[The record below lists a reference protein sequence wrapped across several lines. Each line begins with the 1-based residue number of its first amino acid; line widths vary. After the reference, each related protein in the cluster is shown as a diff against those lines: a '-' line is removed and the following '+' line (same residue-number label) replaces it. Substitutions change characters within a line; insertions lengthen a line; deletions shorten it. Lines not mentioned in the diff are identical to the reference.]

1 VEYNGPA
8 GAPYTAPQAQAIT
21 RTYYYAGAQLI
32 AMRVLTGTTGN
43 TLYYLHADHL
53 GSTSLTTDASGNV
66 VARQS
71 YYPYGSVRSGG
82 GLPTDITFTGHRSES
97 GLGSLMHFNA
107 RMYSPLIGR
116 FISPDTIVPEPGNPQ
131 ALNRY
136 AYVLG
141 NPLRYT
147 DPSGHDPCGGPGV
160 YVPDCG
166 VDGWGLKPPRQ
177 PKAPSLSNGS
187 SSPISNTPSGLQ
199 SDDDSNSTVPTSL
212 LGRKPDPKDT
222 CFASPTQCIGPQAHK
237 GLQSTS
243 HAKRP
248 TTAQLVVIG
257 VLLTSAIVVSEI
269 ALTAGELALA
279 PIAATGNPLA
289 IGGELILTGT
299 SLFLVD
305 VEISYWVYVYRVET
319 ALPSQDVKLN
329 LNPLELWGLS
339 E

>member
-1 VEYNGPA
+1 
-8 GAPYTAPQAQAIT
+8 
-21 RTYYYAGAQLI
+21 
-32 AMRVLTGTTGN
+32 
-43 TLYYLHADHL
+43 
-53 GSTSLTTDASGNV
+53 
-66 VARQS
+66 
-71 YYPYGSVRSGG
+71 
-82 GLPTDITFTGHRSES
+82 
-97 GLGSLMHFNA
+97 
-107 RMYSPLIGR
+107 
-116 FISPDTIVPEPGNPQ
+116 
-131 ALNRY
+131 
-136 AYVLG
+136 
-141 NPLRYT
+141 
-147 DPSGHDPCGGPGV
+147 
-160 YVPDCG
+160 
-166 VDGWGLKPPRQ
+166 
-177 PKAPSLSNGS
+177 
-187 SSPISNTPSGLQ
+187 
-199 SDDDSNSTVPTSL
+199 
-212 LGRKPDPKDT
+212 
-222 CFASPTQCIGPQAHK
+222 
-237 GLQSTS
+237 LQSTS